1 MFPQLFAYFLYGALV
16 AAASAVLLAGH
27 LGPTPTGSTMLDAL
41 PWLLALTLVFLIPSN
56 AVLLWGAVR
65 ISPGMFGIL
74 ILSEI
79 VIGLVS
85 AALWADEGFG
95 WRETVGGAMI
105 LVAGL
110 VEFFVL
116 ARRAPEAA

>member
-1 MFPQLFAYFLYGALV
+1 
-16 AAASAVLLAGH
+16 
-27 LGPTPTGSTMLDAL
+27 
-41 PWLLALTLVFLIPSN
+41 
-56 AVLLWGAVR
+56 
-65 ISPGMFGIL
+65 MFGIL

-116 ARRAPEAA
+116 ARRAPAAA